1 MSQSPSSPS
10 QDKQK
15 TKSRLW
21 QRNPIVFRLGWVSFF
36 ADISSEMLYPIT
48 PIFLTTILG
57 ASMASVGGIEGCA
70 EATASLIKL
79 FSGRFSDKI
88 SRRKPFVIFGY
99 LLAALAKPLVGSSAT
114 WPQVLGARMLD
125 RFGKGIRSAP
135 RDALIAESVEPSEM
149 GEAFGWHR
157 GMDTLGA
164 AIGPLLAIW
173 YLNSGRDL
181 RSIYYWAVVP
191 GIVSV
196 LFLMTLKEAKSK
208 PGNIKKNNANAA
220 SPKSSFW
227 KDSSS
232 SLKIY
237 LSALTIFALTNSSD
251 VFLLLKLKAAGES
264 TTLVILLYAGY
275 NLIYALSSPWLGKL
289 SDFWPKINIFGLGL
303 FVFAGV
309 YAGFAVSTELWQFV
323 LLFACY
329 GLYMGATDG
338 VGKVLCL
345 ELGKNLPKATLLGW
359 QGTLTGIAT
368 VVASITAG
376 WLWDSRGPATAFYFG
391 SAGALLAAAL
401 LFFLKFHKPANPT

>member
-1 MSQSPSSPS
+1 
-10 QDKQK
+10 
-15 TKSRLW
+15 
-21 QRNPIVFRLGWVSFF
+21 
-36 ADISSEMLYPIT
+36 
-48 PIFLTTILG
+48 
-57 ASMASVGGIEGCA
+57 
-70 EATASLIKL
+70 
-79 FSGRFSDKI
+79 
-88 SRRKPFVIFGY
+88 
-99 LLAALAKPLVGSSAT
+99 
-114 WPQVLGARMLD
+114 MLD

-181 RSIYYWAVVP
+181 RSIYYWAVIP

-232 SLKIY
+232 SLKVY

-264 TTLVILLYAGY
+264 T
-275 NLIYALSSPWLGKL
+275 
-289 SDFWPKINIFGLGL
+289 
-303 FVFAGV
+303 
-309 YAGFAVSTELWQFV
+309 
-323 LLFACY
+323 
-329 GLYMGATDG
+329 
-338 VGKVLCL
+338 
-345 ELGKNLPKATLLGW
+345 NLPKATLLGW

-401 LFFLKFHKPANPT
+401 LFFLKFHKPAKPT